1 MKTSI
6 VCVGL
11 LGPMM
16 KRLALYA
23 LLIAVLPNAGCITP
37 EEEEEIPPDTPITLH
52 APSRALLG
60 AQAEEILIETD
71 QTVAEFPL
79 TTQLIRSVAQRASEA
94 VVSIYVKTIDA
105 YRLRLLPFRIPWTG
119 FRIQVPGEGLGSGFF
134 IHPSGYLLTN
144 HHVIRNASDIFVRTY
159 SGEDFNVTVV
169 GEDPVY
175 DLALLRVRSTAQRF
189 AALPMGRSDQLSVGE
204 IVMGVGNPLGLGH
217 TVTQGIISQTGRNL
231 ARVEVENGRQ
241 IEYLQT
247 DAAINPGSSDGPL
260 VTLTGAWV
268 GVNTAGYTQAQNIG
282 FAVPSHQAREFLSS
296 ILDGRGVR
304 IP

>member
-1 MKTSI
+1 
-6 VCVGL
+6 
-11 LGPMM
+11 MM

-23 LLIAVLPNAGCITP
+23 MLITALPNAGCITP
-37 EEEEEIPPDTPITLH
+37 EEEEQVPPDAPITLH
-52 APSRALLG
+52 APARALLG
-60 AQAEEILIETD
+60 VQTEEVLIETD
-71 QTVAEFPL
+71 QTVADLAL

-94 VVSIYVKTIDA
+94 VVSIYVKTSET

-144 HHVIRNASDIFVRTY
+144 AHVIRNSSDIFVRT
-159 SGEDFNVTVV
+159 SSDEDFSVTVV
-169 GEDPVY
+169 AEDPVY
-175 DLALLRVRSTAQRF
+175 DLALLKVVGTPRLFPV
-189 AALPMGRSDQLSVGE
+189 LPMGQSDQLSVGE
-204 IVMGVGNPLGLGH
+204 IVLGVGNPLGLGH

-231 ARVEVENGRQ
+231 DRVEVENGRQ

-247 DAAINPGSSDGPL
+247 DAAINPGSSGGPL
-260 VTLTGAWV
+260 ITLTGAWI

-296 ILDGRGVR
+296 VLAGDGVR